1 MIHFRYPNILP
12 YDFNRVKLKTAI
24 NGMDYINASF
34 ITGIHSGSNECKTTG
49 QIIKTDFQ
57 DFPARFSNISF
68 LASQGPLA
76 NTCAHHL
83 QMILENNVQL
93 VIMLTK
99 IREGDGRGE
108 VTLLQITFSSM
119 HFILKIFD
127 AKITKEYLYIIEK
140 CEQYW
145 PSVSNKT
152 RQFGHIEI
160 RLKNEKEIYP
170 DITKR
175 MLEVYNINDPG
186 MPLVLKNL
194 LL

>member
-34 ITGIHSGSNECKTTG
+34 ITGIHSGSNECKTSG
-49 QIIKTDFQ
+49 QILKTDFQ

-83 QMILENNVQL
+83 QMILENNIQL

-108 VTLLQITFSSM
+108 VILIQITCPSI
-119 HFILKIFD
+119 HFKL
-127 AKITKEYLYIIEK
+127 
-140 CEQYW
+140 
-145 PSVSNKT
+145 
-152 RQFGHIEI
+152 FGSC
-160 RLKNEKEIYP
+160 NY
-170 DITKR
+170 
-175 MLEVYNINDPG
+175 
-186 MPLVLKNL
+186 
-194 LL
+194 

>member
-34 ITGIHSGSNECKTTG
+34 ITGIHSGSNECKTIG
-49 QIIKTDFQ
+49 QILENDFQ

-83 QMILENNVQL
+83 QMILENNIQL

-108 VTLLQITFSSM
+108 VILIQITCPSI
-119 HFILKIFD
+119 HFKL
-127 AKITKEYLYIIEK
+127 
-140 CEQYW
+140 
-145 PSVSNKT
+145 
-152 RQFGHIEI
+152 FGSC
-160 RLKNEKEIYP
+160 NY
-170 DITKR
+170 
-175 MLEVYNINDPG
+175 
-186 MPLVLKNL
+186 
-194 LL
+194 

>member
-108 VTLLQITFSSM
+108 VTLLQITFSSI
-119 HFILKIFD
+119 HFKIFE
-127 AKITKEYLYIIEK
+127 AEITKEYLYIIEK

-186 MPLVLKNL
+186 MPLVVTNL

>member
-108 VTLLQITFSSM
+108 VTLLQITFSSI
-119 HFILKIFD
+119 HFIHWRFLKLKLPKNI
-127 AKITKEYLYIIEK
+127 YI
-140 CEQYW
+140 
-145 PSVSNKT
+145 
-152 RQFGHIEI
+152 
-160 RLKNEKEIYP
+160 L
-170 DITKR
+170 
-175 MLEVYNINDPG
+175 
-186 MPLVLKNL
+186 
-194 LL
+194 